1 MRRLLV
7 AVAAAT
13 LALSGCGA
21 VRVSVDRVPESP
33 VTGGLTPPQT
43 SPPPRSSGPTVLA
56 PPARA
61 ALEQVVADH
70 PEAEVTVALA
80 PVGGSA
86 APVTVG
92 SAEVMPAWST
102 VKVPLA
108 LAARRAHPRDAA
120 TRADAEAALVRS
132 DNEAAM
138 RLWTGLGNPEEAK
151 AAVEAVLREAG
162 DRRTAVQAHQSVPG
176 YSPFGQTRWRPDDQ
190 ARFMAGAACLP
201 DAQTVTEPM
210 GRVVDWQDWGLGRLD
225 GAVAKGGWG
234 PTPQGYVLRQIGLV
248 PGAKGGSVAVAVQAR
263 TSSHEA
269 GTALVDEVAAVLERH
284 LKDLPGGRCEKASQ
298 AR

>member
-1 MRRLLV
+1 VRRLLV

-21 VRVSVDRVPESP
+21 VRVSVERLPESP
-33 VTGGLTPPQT
+33 TTGGLTPPPT
-43 SPPPRSSGPTVLA
+43 SPAPRETEPTTVGPRPRV
-56 PPARA
+56 

-70 PEAEVTVALA
+70 PEAELTIALA
-80 PVGGSA
+80 PVGGQG
-86 APVTVG
+86 APVTIG
-92 SAEVMPAWST
+92 STAVTPAWST

-108 LAARRAHPRDAA
+108 LA
-120 TRADAEAALVRS
+120 TADVEAALVRS

-138 RLWTGLGNPEEAK
+138 RLWTGLGTPEQAR

-162 DRRTAVQAHQSVPG
+162 DRRTAVEARQAVPG
-176 YSPFGQTRWRPDDQ
+176 YSPFGQTRWRPEDQ

-201 DAQTVTEPM
+201 DARSVTEPM

-234 PTPQGYVLRQIGLV
+234 PTPDGYVVRQVGLV
-248 PGAKGGSVAVAVQAR
+248 PGAKGGSLAVAVQVR

-269 GTALVDEVAAVLERH
+269 GTALADEVGRVVERH
-284 LKDLPGGRCEKASQ
+284 LEDLPGGRCEKASQ